1 MQFTNGY
8 INDVLL
14 VLEIFANLLSSSNFS
29 LWWWE
34 NMKFAPHDVVIRE
47 VHNPQIVVSFGRTDH
62 SSWLISSM
70 VLSLFLGSSFI
81 AYAHYLRRIW
91 NEIFGHLNYRYLQ
104 QLRKLNLVL
113 SAPKASCIDGV
124 CLGWVLGKQN
134 QNPFS

>member
-1 MQFTNGY
+1 
-8 INDVLL
+8 
-14 VLEIFANLLSSSNFS
+14 
-29 LWWWE
+29 
-34 NMKFAPHDVVIRE
+34 
-47 VHNPQIVVSFGRTDH
+47 
-62 SSWLISSM
+62 M

-113 SAPKASCIDGV
+113 SAPKSSCTNGV

-134 QNPFS
+134 QNPFPKGKALHSTKPLELVHSDLMSFSTHSFSKAKYALTFIDNFSCHSWVHFHKYKDDVFSTFNAFKYFVEK